1 MSAEAAP
8 ATGLPLEG
16 SGLEARQA
24 WLAWLTHERRSAA
37 RTIDAYRDDFDS
49 YVTFL
54 ARHAGQSVTLD
65 ILTSVNV
72 ADVRAFLASRRSKTQ
87 TRQAG
92 VQRRGLS
99 NRSLGRVLASI
110 RSFYNWMDRCRGVAV
125 PAARQIRAPKAA
137 QSLPRP
143 ISVDATRALLDWS
156 GQDHGEAWV
165 RARDAAILTLLY
177 GCGLRISEA
186 LSLTAASLPLGRSLV
201 ITGKGG
207 KQRKVPV
214 LPVVASALE
223 TYSGLV
229 PYVLAADQPL
239 FRAIRGGPL
248 SARHVQAVVQR
259 ARGTLGL
266 AESATP
272 HALRHAFATH
282 ILHNGADLRSIQELL
297 GHASLSTTQRYT
309 AVETRH
315 LLAAFNAAHPR
326 AGTPPDPTA

>member
-1 MSAEAAP
+1 VSAEAAP
-8 ATGLPLEG
+8 ATGLPLEH

-37 RTIDAYRDDFDS
+37 RTIDAYRDDFDT

-54 ARHAGQSVTLD
+54 ARHAGEAVTLD
-65 ILTSVNV
+65 ILTSVNA
-72 ADVRAFLASRRSKTQ
+72 ADLRAFLASRRSKTQ

-92 VQRRGLS
+92 VQHRGLS
-99 NRSLGRVLASI
+99 NRSLGRALASI
-110 RSFYNWMDRCRGVAV
+110 RSFYGWLDRCRGVAV
-125 PAARQIRAPKAA
+125 AAASQIRAPKTA

-143 ISVDATRALLDWS
+143 LGVDDTRALLDWS

-186 LSLTAASLPLGRSLV
+186 LSLTAGCLPVGRSLT
-201 ITGKGG
+201 ITGKGN

-223 TYSGLV
+223 TYGGLV
-229 PYVLAADQPL
+229 PFRLATDQPL

-248 SARHVQAVVQR
+248 SARQVQALVQR

-266 AESATP
+266 AETATP

-309 AVETRH
+309 AVDTRH
-315 LLAAFNAAHPR
+315 LLATFNAAHPR
-326 AGTPPDPTA
+326 AGVLPDPAA